1 MIIGTV
7 ALVMLGAIGTVAM
20 VMLGAA
26 SLPALFILLYVYKK
40 DRTEPE
46 PGSLLFHLVLL
57 GFLAAVIA
65 IIAEFIGELFLSFFE
80 FPTVT
85 DRNFWD
91 YFFVVALSEEFF
103 KYILMRKRTWK
114 EIFFN
119 CSFDGVV
126 YAVFISL
133 GFAILENFLYVFDGG
148 IVTALIRAV
157 TAIPGHASFGV
168 FMGIFYAMARK
179 EKNDGNNGKSAVF
192 EVLAVVVPIMIH
204 GFYDFAT
211 TLEGAGIFI
220 LFIAVLF
227 AVAFFLIRIMSKA
240 DSNIINPEQFATR
253 AVSVAPEVSEKPAEV
268 PNDSTPEESKR
279 VIISPARPS
288 ADVKLTNYRTGRSSN
303 KTDDQ

>member
-80 FPTVT
+80 LPTVT

-157 TAIPGHASFGV
+157 TAIPGHARFGV
-168 FMGIFYAMARK
+168 FMGIFYAMA
-179 EKNDGNNGKSAVF
+179 GK
-192 EVLAVVVPIMIH
+192 
-204 GFYDFAT
+204 
-211 TLEGAGIFI
+211 
-220 LFIAVLF
+220 
-227 AVAFFLIRIMSKA
+227 
-240 DSNIINPEQFATR
+240 
-253 AVSVAPEVSEKPAEV
+253 
-268 PNDSTPEESKR
+268 
-279 VIISPARPS
+279 
-288 ADVKLTNYRTGRSSN
+288 
-303 KTDDQ
+303 